1 MPVSIGRRYAVL
13 AFTAATVLA
22 IVVAAVPFAV
32 TADVPAP
39 SGPALPI
46 SAGVAARSEATR
58 VDLVSGDSE
67 ARYRAQE
74 VLVGRGANEAVGR
87 TNNVAGAIQVE
98 ADGTITGDQSRI
110 LVDLTSLQSDSSTR
124 DNYIKRNTLQV
135 AEFPNAVFVVT
146 SAPGLPLPLPTSGSA
161 TFELVGDLTVH
172 GVTRPTTW
180 QATATFAERE
190 VTGSATT
197 TVLMTDFGMTPPR
210 VGSVVSIEDSVKLEL
225 DVRAT
230 VAPSIADL
238 LTDPG

>member
-1 MPVSIGRRYAVL
+1 MAPLIRSHSWRSLMPVSIGRRYAVL

-22 IVVAAVPFAV
+22 IVVAAAPFAV

-74 VLVGRGANEAVGR
+74 VLVGRGANQAVGR
-87 TNNVAGAIQVE
+87 TINVAGAIQVE

-135 AEFPNAVFVVT
+135 AEFPN
-146 SAPGLPLPLPTSGSA
+146 
-161 TFELVGDLTVH
+161 
-172 GVTRPTTW
+172 
-180 QATATFAERE
+180 
-190 VTGSATT
+190 
-197 TVLMTDFGMTPPR
+197 
-210 VGSVVSIEDSVKLEL
+210 
-225 DVRAT
+225 
-230 VAPSIADL
+230 
-238 LTDPG
+238 